1 MSSSDNIL
9 NLITKKLDGQA
20 SGPELEQL
28 QEWLLADPL
37 HQREYDDML
46 TIWEKS
52 PGALRH
58 SSFNT
63 HHAWARIN
71 EQIQQKSKPQQPTVR
86 VARLTATVK
95 WMAAAA
101 VLLGIVAT
109 GWYLLGNQLGW
120 QVITAATNQSVQL
133 PDGSTV
139 LLRQGSILKYP
150 STFDA
155 GERRVQLTG
164 EAFFQ
169 VTHHAQQPFLITTE
183 HAAIKVLGTS
193 FLVNAQPAKDEVV
206 VVTGKVSVTDKA
218 REANQVV
225 LEAGKRTVLKNNQFA
240 QDIVTDSNYL
250 SWNTGLL
257 HFSNAPLAKVLEDIT
272 HQFGI
277 TVEIASAI
285 TSTTDAIPVNV
296 TFDHQSLDQVLDEL
310 QLITGLVAKKE
321 ADKVVFYQK

>member
-20 SGPELEQL
+20 SGAELEQL
-28 QEWLLADPL
+28 QQWLLADPL

-58 SSFNT
+58 PSFSA

-71 EQIQQKSKPQQPTVR
+71 EQIQQKSEAQQPTAR
-86 VARLTATVK
+86 VARLTAPVK
-95 WMAAAA
+95 WTAVAA
-101 VLLGIVAT
+101 VLLGIIAA
-109 GWYLLGNQLGW
+109 GWYLLDNHLSW

-139 LLRQGSILKYP
+139 LLRQGSTLKYP
-150 STFDA
+150 YSFDA
-155 GERRVQLTG
+155 SERRVQLTG

-169 VTHHAQQPFLITTE
+169 VTHNAQQPFLITTE

-193 FLVNAQPAKDEVV
+193 FLVNAQPVKDEVV
-206 VVTGKVSVTDKA
+206 VVSGKVSVTDKT

-225 LEAGKRTVLKNNQFA
+225 LVAGKRTVLKNNQFA

-257 HFSNAPLAKVLEDIT
+257 RFSNAPLAKVLEDIT

-277 TVEIASAI
+277 TVEIAPAI
-285 TSTTDAIPVNV
+285 ASTTDTIQVNV

>member
-1 MSSSDNIL
+1 MGSSDNIL

-20 SGPELEQL
+20 SGAELEQL

-37 HQREYDDML
+37 NQREYDDML

-52 PGALRH
+52 PDALRK
-58 SSFNT
+58 SFFST
-63 HHAWARIN
+63 QQAWAKVN
-71 EQIQQKSKPQQPTVR
+71 EQLQQNNQPQPIAR
-86 VARLTATVK
+86 IARLTAPMK
-95 WMAAAA
+95 WIAVAA
-101 VLLGIVAT
+101 VLLGIIAT
-109 GWYLLGNQLGW
+109 GWYLLGSHSNW
-120 QVITAATNQSVQL
+120 QVITAVANQSVQL

-150 STFDA
+150 PTFDA
-155 GERRVQLTG
+155 KERRVQLSG

-183 HAAIKVLGTS
+183 HAAIKVLGTT
-193 FLVNAQPAKDEVV
+193 FLVNAQPVKDEVV

-218 REANQVV
+218 REANLVV
-225 LEAGKRTVLKNNQFA
+225 LGAGKRIVLKDSQFA

-257 HFSNAPLAKVLEDIT
+257 RFNNAPLAKVLEDIT
-272 HQFGI
+272 HQFGT
-277 TVEIASAI
+277 TVEIAPAI
-285 TSTTDAIPVNV
+285 ASTTAAIQVNV